1 MKNQYISC
9 EVYEMKKLAKIK
21 LFIEFSVFFIVVAI
35 FCFLQNNSIVIS
47 NYTHRSRKIPSA
59 FHGYK
64 ILHISDLHNKMFG
77 KNQDYLIKK
86 IKASS
91 PDIIVITGDLIDRRR
106 FDLDT
111 AMCFINKAVDIAP
124 IYYVS
129 GNHEAWSGKYDQ
141 IKQSLKDAGV
151 LILDD
156 TSLEL
161 LKGENSIQLL
171 GLSDPDFLTSN
182 YLDGTNTKKLELQL
196 KQWSNDINY
205 KILLSHRPELFSL
218 YIENNIDLIFSGHA
232 HGGQIRLPFLGGL
245 IAPDQGFF
253 PKYTSG
259 PYKNA
264 NSTMFVSR
272 GLGNSI
278 FPFRVFN
285 RPEIV
290 VVTLKSE

>member
-1 MKNQYISC
+1 
-9 EVYEMKKLAKIK
+9 
-21 LFIEFSVFFIVVAI
+21 
-35 FCFLQNNSIVIS
+35 
-47 NYTHRSRKIPSA
+47 
-59 FHGYK
+59 
-64 ILHISDLHNKMFG
+64 
-77 KNQDYLIKK
+77 
-86 IKASS
+86 
-91 PDIIVITGDLIDRRR
+91 
-106 FDLDT
+106 
-111 AMCFINKAVDIAP
+111 MCFINKAVDIAP

-259 PYKNA
+259 PYKNG
-264 NSTMFVSR
+264 NTTMFVSR

>member
-9 EVYEMKKLAKIK
+9 EVYEMKKLTKIK

-35 FCFLQNNSIVIS
+35 FCFWQNNNIVIS
-47 NYTHRSRKIPSA
+47 NYTHHSRKIPPA

-124 IYYVS
+124 TYYVS
-129 GNHEAWSGKYDQ
+129 GNHEAWSGKYDK

-259 PYKNA
+259 PYKNG
-264 NSTMFVSR
+264 NTTMFVSR

>member
-1 MKNQYISC
+1 
-9 EVYEMKKLAKIK
+9 MKKLAKIK